1 MIRSGQP
8 LRELCTQSGL
18 VSLACPEKN
27 ENKPMRSR
35 LSLNVC
41 VFLELLGSQ
50 ISVVLDLK
58 EVELAK
64 STEDEDFEAA

>member
-1 MIRSGQP
+1 
-8 LRELCTQSGL
+8 
-18 VSLACPEKN
+18 
-27 ENKPMRSR
+27 MRSR